1 MKKLIFLLTVAFA
14 FQGAKADD
22 EIASYTFPDQDLV
35 PSGNYTGTISETLGT
50 VSGCSVYCYKI
61 GGYQANG
68 ETPNSQVLNET
79 TYFQKFSGDASYIII
94 TLTGG
99 ERFKERD
106 VFRATL
112 YSGAAS
118 TDGFYFKVRTTGNVK
133 TMKYSS
139 TAAVTLEYQLK
150 KEDIND
156 DGSLTLY
163 RYGGACYV
171 NSITI
176 ERPSV
181 VDYLS
186 TNFNDGTWNPILS
199 SNPTTGTF
207 GSSVRNSFK
216 YVNAVMRNG
225 TITLSGPTALSDN
238 DVKFTNRIL
247 VDKNTTS
254 FVITP
259 YVNNCKSLRIVANSG
274 TADKSFNVYK
284 QVGAGEWTSVATPQS
299 STTTPTLYCYDI
311 DSNSPVRF
319 RIENNTTSALFVP
332 FIGTDPLTFPVSISS
347 LGYATFSSAGQ
358 YQVPDGVKIYII
370 NSSTSTSARLS
381 EIDGNIIP
389 AKTGVLLYKDGGGD
403 IILES
408 NSESATE
415 VGTNLLKCNTVAQ
428 ELSQTS
434 DDYTNFILVRDGETN
449 NVLFGKVDGTSTL
462 AANRAYLQL
471 PTSSLAGAREL
482 SITFDEGETTSISE
496 ELKVKSEEGSA
507 RRPEGESQFALTA
520 AMYDLQGR
528 RVAQPTKGLYIVNGK
543 KYIVK

>member
-1 MKKLIFLLTVAFA
+1 MKKLLFLLTVAFA

-50 VSGCSVYCYKI
+50 VSGCSVYCSKI
-61 GGYQANG
+61 GGYQADG
-68 ETPNSQVLNET
+68 ETPNSRVLNET
-79 TYFQKFSGDASYIII
+79 TYFQKFSGDASYITI

-112 YSGAAS
+112 YSGVGS
-118 TDGFYFKVRTTGNVK
+118 TDGFYFKARTTGNVK

-150 KEDIND
+150 EEDINV

-186 TNFNDGTWNPILS
+186 TNFNDGTWGTILS
-199 SNPTTGTF
+199 SNPDPGTF

-216 YVNAVMRNG
+216 YTNAVMRNG
-225 TITLSGPTALSDN
+225 DVSLSGPTALSDN

-254 FVITP
+254 YVITP
-259 YVNNCKSLRIVANSG
+259 YVNNCKTLRIVAQTGSDN
-274 TADKSFNVYK
+274 KSFNVYK
-284 QVGAGEWTSVATPQS
+284 QVGAGEWTSVALS
-299 STTTPTLYCYDI
+299 VSTNKTAQLYSYSI
-311 DSNSPVRF
+311 DSESPVRF
-319 RIENNTTSALFVP
+319 RIENNTTSSLLLP

-358 YQVPDGVKIYII
+358 YQVSDEDVKIYII
-370 NSSTSTSARLS
+370 NSNISTSARLS

-434 DDYTNFILVRDGETN
+434 DDYTNFILVPDGAGSVKFAKPN
-449 NVLFGKVDGTSTL
+449 GTGSL
-462 AANRAYLQL
+462 AANKAYLQV
-471 PTSSLAGAREL
+471 PTGDLSGHEL
-482 SITFDEGETTSISE
+482 TISFADSETTGIGNLTPGLSQG
-496 ELKVKSEEGSA
+496 EGVC
-507 RRPEGESQFALTA
+507 F
-520 AMYDLQGR
+520 DLQGR
-528 RVAQPTKGLYIVNGK
+528 KLSGKPTKGLYIVNGK
-543 KYIVK
+543 KVIIK

>member
-1 MKKLIFLLTVAFA
+1 MKKLLFLFVSLFAVQVAM
-14 FQGAKADD
+14 AD
-22 EIASYTFPDQDLV
+22 EVIASYTFPDEHLV
-35 PSGNYTGTISETLGT
+35 SSGNYTGTISETLGT
-50 VSGCSVYCYKI
+50 VSGCSVHCYKI
-61 GGYQANG
+61 GGYQADG
-68 ETPNSQVLNET
+68 ETPNSRVLNET
-79 TYFQKFSGDASYIII
+79 TYFQKFSGDASYITI

-99 ERFKERD
+99 KRFKERD

-112 YSGAAS
+112 YSGTGS
-118 TDGFYFKVRTTGNVK
+118 TDGFYFKVRTTGNFK

-171 NSITI
+171 NTITI
-176 ERPSV
+176 ERPTV

-186 TNFNDGTWNPILS
+186 TNFNDGTWEPILS
-199 SNPTTGTF
+199 SNPTSGTF

-225 TITLSGPTALSDN
+225 TVTLSGPTALSDN
-238 DVKFTNRIL
+238 GVKFTNRIL
-247 VDKNTTS
+247 IDKNTTS
-254 FVITP
+254 YVITP

-274 TADKSFNVYK
+274 TDDKSFNVYK

-311 DSNSPVRF
+311 DSDSPVRF

-332 FIGTDPLTFPVSISS
+332 FIGTDPLTFPVPISS

-370 NSSTSTSARLS
+370 NSSTSTSAKLS
-381 EIDGNIIP
+381 SFDGNIVP
-389 AKTGVLLYKDGGGD
+389 AKTGVLLYKNGGGD
-403 IILES
+403 IVLQS
-408 NSESATE
+408 NSESAPE
-415 VGTNLLKCNTVAQ
+415 VGTNLLKYNTVAQ
-428 ELSQTS
+428 VLAKTEG
-434 DDYTNFILVRDGETN
+434 DYTNFILVSDGDGG
-449 NVLFGKVDGTSTL
+449 VKFAKVSGGTLGAYKS
-462 AANRAYLQL
+462 YLQF
-471 PTSSLAGAREL
+471 PTESLAGAREL

-496 ELKVKSEEGSA
+496 ELKVKSEE
-507 RRPEGESQFALTA
+507 FAPAA